1 MVRIVPYSAGMESAQ
16 TALAPT
22 NHQLPHVVVLGAG
35 FAGLQL
41 LKALRKSPV
50 RLTVV
55 DRHNYHLFQ
64 PLLYQVATSALEP
77 ADIAGPIRQV
87 IRGKN
92 VEVLMADAVSID
104 KARKCVQLADR
115 ELHYDYLVVA
125 TGSTHS
131 YFGNNKWAEHAPG
144 LKTLEDAVEIRRR
157 VLGAFEA
164 AERCDDPEEQR
175 AWLTFAVVGAGP
187 TGVELA
193 GALAEIARGTKPG
206 DFDRIDPRTARVLL
220 IEGLPRVLTAYTEE
234 LSAKALRSLERLG
247 VTVQL
252 NTKVTDLGTDF
263 VQTDKERI
271 AAHTVLWAAGVAAS
285 PISRSL
291 DTELDR
297 AGRVRVTPELTV
309 KGHPEIYVI
318 GDLAAVELDGK
329 MLPGLAPI
337 AMAQGKHAAKNI
349 QHALASMPLTPF
361 SYWDRGSFAVIG
373 RGAAVGVAFQRFHM
387 AGFFAWLMWLGIHL
401 AFLVGFRNR
410 IAVLFNWAYVY
421 ATRRRHAQI
430 ILGEGPQLTPKP
442 AAALV
447 PPELRGPEGADL
459 PEPRPLETTL
469 RSA

>member
-1 MVRIVPYSAGMESAQ
+1 MTTSQNGPDRALQPGMENTRA
-16 TALAPT
+16 TLDET
-22 NHQLPHVVVLGAG
+22 TGKVPHVVVLGAG

-41 LKALRKSPV
+41 LKALRRSPV

-87 IRGKN
+87 IRGPN
-92 VEVLMADAVSID
+92 VEVLMADAVAVD

-115 ELHYDYLVVA
+115 ELFYDYLVVA

-131 YFGNNKWAEHAPG
+131 YFGNAQWAAHAPG

-164 AERCDDPEEQR
+164 AERSEDPEEQR

-187 TGVELA
+187 TGCELA
-193 GALAEIARGTKPG
+193 GALAEIARATKPG
-206 DFDRIDPRTARVLL
+206 DFDRIDPRSARVLL

-234 LSAKALRSLERLG
+234 LSAKALRSLEKLG
-247 VTVQL
+247 VTVML
-252 NTKVTDLGTDF
+252 NTKVTDLGDDF

-271 AAHTVLWAAGVAAS
+271 ATRTVLWAAGVAAS

-309 KGHPEIYVI
+309 KGHPEIFVV
-318 GDLAAVELDGK
+318 GDLASLELEGK
-329 MLPGLAPI
+329 LLPGLAPI

-349 QHALASMPLTPF
+349 KHALANEPFEPF

-373 RGAAVGVAFQRFHM
+373 RGAAVGVAFQKLHM
-387 AGFFAWLMWLGIHL
+387 SGFFAWLMWLGIHL

-410 IAVLFNWAYVY
+410 IAVMFNWAYGYV
-421 ATRRRHAQI
+421 TRRRHAQI
-430 ILGEGPQLTPKP
+430 IVGEAPKLALETAPRLAPPQP
-442 AAALV
+442 
-447 PPELRGPEGADL
+447 R
-459 PEPRPLETTL
+459 PEPAMVQDPAR

>member
-1 MVRIVPYSAGMESAQ
+1 
-16 TALAPT
+16 
-22 NHQLPHVVVLGAG
+22 VVLGAG

-41 LKALRKSPV
+41 LKVLRRSPV
-50 RLTVV
+50 RLTVI

-77 ADIAGPIRQV
+77 ADIAAPIRQV
-87 IRGKN
+87 IRGDN
-92 VEVLMADAVSID
+92 IEVLMTDAVAID
-104 KARKCVQLADR
+104 KARKCVRLSDR
-115 ELHYDYLVVA
+115 ELFYDYLVVA

-131 YFGNNKWAEHAPG
+131 YFGKNQWAKHAPG

-164 AERCDDPEEQR
+164 AERCNDPEEQR
-175 AWLTFAVVGAGP
+175 AWLTFTVVGAGP

-193 GALAEIARGTKPG
+193 GALAEIARGTKTG

-252 NTKVTDLGTDF
+252 NTKVTDIGEDF

-271 AAHTVLWAAGVAAS
+271 ATRTVLWAAGVAAS
-285 PISRSL
+285 PIARSL
-291 DTELDR
+291 DTVLDK

-309 KGHPEIYVI
+309 QGHPEIFVI
-318 GDLAAVELDGK
+318 GDLASLDQDGK
-329 MLPGLAPI
+329 PLPGLAPV

-349 QHALASMPLTPF
+349 KHALAGEPLAPF

-373 RGAAVGVAFQRFHM
+373 RGAAVGVAFKKLHM
-387 AGFFAWLMWLGIHL
+387 SGFMAWLMWLGIHL
-401 AFLVGFRNR
+401 AFLIGFRNR
-410 IAVLFNWAYVY
+410 IAVLFNWSYVY
-421 ATRRRHAQI
+421 LTKRRHAQVI
-430 ILGEGPQLTPKP
+430 VGERPSVERKPERLALAEPSPQ
-442 AAALV
+442 AA
-447 PPELRGPEGADL
+447 PPERL
-459 PEPRPLETTL
+459 PQHE
-469 RSA
+469 SARQTAH

>member
-1 MVRIVPYSAGMESAQ
+1 MDNASHSLVAATPQVP
-16 TALAPT
+16 
-22 NHQLPHVVVLGAG
+22 HIVVLGAG

-41 LKALRKSPV
+41 LKALRRSPV
-50 RLTVV
+50 RLTVI

-92 VEVLMADAVSID
+92 IEVLMADAVAID
-104 KARKCVQLADR
+104 KERKCVRLSDR
-115 ELHYDYLVVA
+115 EVFYDYLVVA

-131 YFGNNKWAEHAPG
+131 YFGKNQWAKHAPG

-164 AERCDDPEEQR
+164 AERCSDPEEQR

-193 GALAEIARGTKPG
+193 GALAEIARTTKPG

-234 LSAKALRSLERLG
+234 LSAKALHSLQRLG
-247 VTVQL
+247 VSVQL
-252 NTKVTDLGTDF
+252 NTRVTDLGEDF

-271 AAHTVLWAAGVAAS
+271 ATRTVLWAAGVAAS
-285 PISRSL
+285 PLARSL
-291 DTELDR
+291 DTVLDK

-309 KGHPEIYVI
+309 PGHSEIYVL
-318 GDLAAVELDGK
+318 GDLASLDQDGK
-329 MLPGLAPI
+329 PLPGLAPV

-349 QHALASMPLTPF
+349 KHALAGKPPEPF

-373 RGAAVGVAFQRFHM
+373 RGAAVGVAFKKLHM
-387 AGFFAWLMWLGIHL
+387 SGFFAWLMWLGIHL
-401 AFLVGFRNR
+401 AFLIGFRNR
-410 IAVLFNWAYVY
+410 IAVLFNWSYVY
-421 ATRRRHAQI
+421 LTHRRHAQI
-430 ILGEGPQLTPKP
+430 IVGEGASIERKPERLALSDQSPQ
-442 AAALV
+442 A
-447 PPELRGPEGADL
+447 GA
-459 PEPRPLETTL
+459 PHERMPQREHARQT
-469 RSA
+469 AH